1 MVQGCMSAA
10 HPAHPTPPH
19 RPRPASVSELFFA
32 FSWLAMQGFG
42 GVLAIVQREVVENK
56 QWLSTQEFVEDWAVA
71 QIMPG
76 PNVVNIALM
85 IGDRFFGWRGA
96 LAALTG
102 MLALP
107 LVVVLGLAVALSG
120 VSDAPAGQGALKGMG
135 AVSAGLIAGTGLKL
149 ISALKSNP
157 MGPWVCFI
165 LALLT
170 LVAIAGLRMPLA
182 WVLIGM
188 GVPAF
193 IWAYRTLSNQDSLDS
208 GTK

>member
-1 MVQGCMSAA
+1 MSRA
-10 HPAHPTPPH
+10 HHVLPPLSQ
-19 RPRPASVSELFFA
+19 RPRPASVTELFVA

-107 LVVVLGLAVALSG
+107 LVVVLALAVALSG
-120 VSDAPAGQGALKGMG
+120 VSHEPAVQGALKGMG

-157 MGPWVCFI
+157 MGRWACFV

-170 LVAIAGLRMPLA
+170 VVAIAWLRIPLA
-182 WVLIGM
+182 WVLM
-188 GVPAF
+188 GLGIPAVV
-193 IWAYRTLSNQDSLDS
+193 WAYRTLSKSDSLES
-208 GTK
+208 GTL

>member
-1 MVQGCMSAA
+1 MSSAYQEFSVLSEK
-10 HPAHPTPPH
+10 
-19 RPRPASVSELFFA
+19 PRPSSVTELFIA
-32 FSWLAMQGFG
+32 FSWLAIQGFG
-42 GVLAIVQREVVENK
+42 GVLAIVQRELVENK
-56 QWLSTQEFVEDWAVA
+56 KWLSTEEFVEDWAVA

-102 MLALP
+102 MMALP
-107 LVVVLGLAVALSG
+107 LVVVLALAVALSG
-120 VSDAPAGQGALKGMG
+120 VSHEPAVQGALKGMG

-157 MGPWVCFI
+157 MGRWACFV

-170 LVAIAGLRMPLA
+170 LIAIAWLRIPLA
-182 WVLIGM
+182 LVLLGLGI
-188 GVPAF
+188 PAF
-193 IWAYRTLSNQDSLDS
+193 LWTYRTLSKKDSLER
-208 GTK
+208 GAV

>member
-1 MVQGCMSAA
+1 MSRA
-10 HPAHPTPPH
+10 HHVLPPLSQ
-19 RPRPASVSELFFA
+19 RPRPASVTELFVA

-107 LVVVLGLAVALSG
+107 LVVVLALAVALSG
-120 VSDAPAGQGALKGMG
+120 VSHEPAVQGALKGMG

-157 MGPWVCFI
+157 MGRWACFV

-170 LVAIAGLRMPLA
+170 LVAIAWLRIPLA
-182 WVLIGM
+182 WVLM
-188 GVPAF
+188 GLGIPAVV
-193 IWAYRTLSNQDSLDS
+193 WAYRTLSKSDSLES
-208 GTK
+208 GTL